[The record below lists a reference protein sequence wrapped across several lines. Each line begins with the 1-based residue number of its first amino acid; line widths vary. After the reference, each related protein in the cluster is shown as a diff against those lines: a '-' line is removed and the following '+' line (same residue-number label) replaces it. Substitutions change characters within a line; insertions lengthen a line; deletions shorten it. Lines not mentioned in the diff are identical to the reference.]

1 MTTVSI
7 TKQPTYRLGPRTG
20 IRCEGSV
27 KSEDVEVTDDLL
39 VHGDAEVVGT
49 LYVGTLSSGADV
61 STDHIVAPLTVDAG
75 SHLTAAAGV
84 TNIDYALSTGAFTS
98 PSGTNT
104 LSGDVAVASGK
115 DITMAGTGTL
125 TTGTGNVTLAGDV
138 FISANKDLTMGTAG
152 DGTGTLMTGTG
163 AIALNG
169 AITIAADK
177 GIVLAGASTGD
188 FDLSLSTGETKTT
201 TGANTIGGDVTVA
214 KGKHLTLGVAGGQG
228 AGKFEWL
235 STGIFTTSSGA
246 NTLSGDTTITGSKTF
261 TTGTGAVTIK
271 GDVGI
276 DAGKDLVMG
285 TAGSGTGE
293 IKTGTGAIALNG
305 SPTVATGKTLAV
317 TDADKLTVGGK
328 IVPQYLIL
336 NVPMNA
342 DSVDQWVFVADAAYE
357 LDTVELS
364 YTVASTSG
372 TFDLKKSTTV
382 QAPASGDTMLT
393 GTVDISQTANTVY
406 AGTKHGTEGN
416 RRLADGNKL
425 SVCFTGTM
433 TGLAGGVVTIRLFRV

>member
-49 LYVGTLSSGADV
+49 LYVGTLSSGANV

-125 TTGTGNVTLAGDV
+125 TTGTGNVTL
-138 FISANKDLTMGTAG
+138 N
-152 DGTGTLMTGTG
+152 
-163 AIALNG
+163 
-169 AITIAADK
+169 
-177 GIVLAGASTGD
+177 
-188 FDLSLSTGETKTT
+188 
-201 TGANTIGGDVTVA
+201 
-214 KGKHLTLGVAGGQG
+214 
-228 AGKFEWL
+228 
-235 STGIFTTSSGA
+235 
-246 NTLSGDTTITGSKTF
+246 GDTTIAGSKTF

-276 DAGKDLVMG
+276 DADKDLVMG

-305 SPTVATGKTLAV
+305 STTVATGKTLAV

-364 YTVASTSG
+364 YTVASASG

-393 GTVDISQTANTVY
+393 GTVDIAQTANTVY

>member
-1 MTTVSI
+1 
-7 TKQPTYRLGPRTG
+7 
-20 IRCEGSV
+20 
-27 KSEDVEVTDDLL
+27 
-39 VHGDAEVVGT
+39 
-49 LYVGTLSSGADV
+49 
-61 STDHIVAPLTVDAG
+61 
-75 SHLTAAAGV
+75 
-84 TNIDYALSTGAFTS
+84 
-98 PSGTNT
+98 
-104 LSGDVAVASGK
+104 
-115 DITMAGTGTL
+115 
-125 TTGTGNVTLAGDV
+125 
-138 FISANKDLTMGTAG
+138 
-152 DGTGTLMTGTG
+152 
-163 AIALNG
+163 
-169 AITIAADK
+169 
-177 GIVLAGASTGD
+177 
-188 FDLSLSTGETKTT
+188 
-201 TGANTIGGDVTVA
+201 
-214 KGKHLTLGVAGGQG
+214 
-228 AGKFEWL
+228 
-235 STGIFTTSSGA
+235 
-246 NTLSGDTTITGSKTF
+246 
-261 TTGTGAVTIK
+261 
-271 GDVGI
+271 
-276 DAGKDLVMG
+276 MG

-382 QAPASGDTMLT
+382 QAPASGGTMLT
-393 GTVDISQTANTVY
+393 GTIDMSQTANTVY

-433 TGLAGGVVTIRLFRV
+433 TSIAGGVATIRLFRV

>member
-1 MTTVSI
+1 
-7 TKQPTYRLGPRTG
+7 
-20 IRCEGSV
+20 
-27 KSEDVEVTDDLL
+27 
-39 VHGDAEVVGT
+39 
-49 LYVGTLSSGADV
+49 
-61 STDHIVAPLTVDAG
+61 
-75 SHLTAAAGV
+75 
-84 TNIDYALSTGAFTS
+84 
-98 PSGTNT
+98 
-104 LSGDVAVASGK
+104 
-115 DITMAGTGTL
+115 
-125 TTGTGNVTLAGDV
+125 
-138 FISANKDLTMGTAG
+138 
-152 DGTGTLMTGTG
+152 
-163 AIALNG
+163 
-169 AITIAADK
+169 
-177 GIVLAGASTGD
+177 
-188 FDLSLSTGETKTT
+188 
-201 TGANTIGGDVTVA
+201 
-214 KGKHLTLGVAGGQG
+214 
-228 AGKFEWL
+228 
-235 STGIFTTSSGA
+235 
-246 NTLSGDTTITGSKTF
+246 
-261 TTGTGAVTIK
+261 
-271 GDVGI
+271 
-276 DAGKDLVMG
+276 MG

-382 QAPASGDTMLT
+382 QAPAAGGTMLT
-393 GTVDISQTANTVY
+393 STIDMSQTANTVY

-433 TGLAGGVVTIRLFRV
+433 TSLAGGVATIRLFRV

>member
-1 MTTVSI
+1 MTTVRI

-61 STDHIVAPLTVDAG
+61 STDHIVSPLTVDAG

-84 TNIDYALSTGAFTS
+84 TNIDYALSTGT
-98 PSGTNT
+98 
-104 LSGDVAVASGK
+104 
-115 DITMAGTGTL
+115 
-125 TTGTGNVTLAGDV
+125 
-138 FISANKDLTMGTAG
+138 
-152 DGTGTLMTGTG
+152 
-163 AIALNG
+163 
-169 AITIAADK
+169 
-177 GIVLAGASTGD
+177 
-188 FDLSLSTGETKTT
+188 TKTT
-201 TGANTIGGDVTVA
+201 TGANTIGGDITVA
-214 KGKHLTLGVAGGQG
+214 KGKHLTLGVDGGQG

-246 NTLSGDTTITGSKTF
+246 NTLSGDTTIAGTKTF
-261 TTGTGAVTIK
+261 TTGTGAVTLK

-276 DAGKDLVMG
+276 DADKDLIMG

-364 YTVASTSG
+364 YTIASTSG
-372 TFDLKKSTTV
+372 TFDLKKSTTA
-382 QAPASGDTMLT
+382 QAPAVGGTMLT
-393 GTVDISQTANTVY
+393 STIDMSQTANTVY

-433 TGLAGGVVTIRLFRV
+433 TSLAGGVATIRLFRV

>member
-49 LYVGTLSSGADV
+49 LYVGTLSSGANV
-61 STDHIVAPLTVDAG
+61 STNHIVAPLTVDAG
-75 SHLTAAAGV
+75 SHLTAAAGE

-115 DITMAGTGTL
+115 DITMAGAGTL
-125 TTGTGNVTLAGDV
+125 TTGTGNVTL
-138 FISANKDLTMGTAG
+138 N
-152 DGTGTLMTGTG
+152 
-163 AIALNG
+163 
-169 AITIAADK
+169 
-177 GIVLAGASTGD
+177 
-188 FDLSLSTGETKTT
+188 
-201 TGANTIGGDVTVA
+201 
-214 KGKHLTLGVAGGQG
+214 
-228 AGKFEWL
+228 
-235 STGIFTTSSGA
+235 
-246 NTLSGDTTITGSKTF
+246 GDTTITGSKTF

-276 DAGKDLVMG
+276 DADKDLVMG
-285 TAGSGTGE
+285 TDGSGAGE

-305 SPTVATGKTLAV
+305 STTVATGKTLAV

-336 NVPMNA
+336 NVPINA

-393 GTVDISQTANTVY
+393 GTVDMSQPANTVY

-416 RRLADGNKL
+416 RRLADGDKL
-425 SVCFTGTM
+425 SVCFAGTM
-433 TGLAGGVVTIRLFRV
+433 TDLAGGVVTIRLFRV

>member
-49 LYVGTLSSGADV
+49 LYVGTLSSGANV
-61 STDHIVAPLTVDAG
+61 STNHIVAPLTVDAG
-75 SHLTAAAGV
+75 SHLTAAAGE

-104 LSGDVAVASGK
+104 LSGDVVVASGK

-125 TTGTGNVTLAGDV
+125 TTGTGNVTL
-138 FISANKDLTMGTAG
+138 N
-152 DGTGTLMTGTG
+152 
-163 AIALNG
+163 
-169 AITIAADK
+169 
-177 GIVLAGASTGD
+177 
-188 FDLSLSTGETKTT
+188 
-201 TGANTIGGDVTVA
+201 
-214 KGKHLTLGVAGGQG
+214 
-228 AGKFEWL
+228 
-235 STGIFTTSSGA
+235 
-246 NTLSGDTTITGSKTF
+246 GDTTIAGSKTF

-271 GDVGI
+271 GDVVI
-276 DAGKDLVMG
+276 DADKDLVMG
-285 TAGSGTGE
+285 TDGSGTGE

-305 SPTVATGKTLAV
+305 STTVATGKTLAV

-336 NVPMNA
+336 NVPINA

-393 GTVDISQTANTVY
+393 GTVDLSQIANTVY
-406 AGTKHGTEGN
+406 AGTKHGTESN

-425 SVCFTGTM
+425 SVCFAGTM

>member
-1 MTTVSI
+1 M
-7 TKQPTYRLGPRTG
+7 
-20 IRCEGSV
+20 
-27 KSEDVEVTDDLL
+27 
-39 VHGDAEVVGT
+39 
-49 LYVGTLSSGADV
+49 

-152 DGTGTLMTGTG
+152 
-163 AIALNG
+163 
-169 AITIAADK
+169 
-177 GIVLAGASTGD
+177 
-188 FDLSLSTGETKTT
+188 
-201 TGANTIGGDVTVA
+201 
-214 KGKHLTLGVAGGQG
+214 
-228 AGKFEWL
+228 
-235 STGIFTTSSGA
+235 
-246 NTLSGDTTITGSKTF
+246 
-261 TTGTGAVTIK
+261 
-271 GDVGI
+271 
-276 DAGKDLVMG
+276 
-285 TAGSGTGE
+285 SGTGE

-342 DSVDQWVFVADAAYE
+342 ASVDQWVFVADAAYE

-382 QAPASGDTMLT
+382 QAPASGGTMLT

>member
-1 MTTVSI
+1 
-7 TKQPTYRLGPRTG
+7 
-20 IRCEGSV
+20 
-27 KSEDVEVTDDLL
+27 
-39 VHGDAEVVGT
+39 
-49 LYVGTLSSGADV
+49 
-61 STDHIVAPLTVDAG
+61 
-75 SHLTAAAGV
+75 
-84 TNIDYALSTGAFTS
+84 
-98 PSGTNT
+98 
-104 LSGDVAVASGK
+104 
-115 DITMAGTGTL
+115 
-125 TTGTGNVTLAGDV
+125 
-138 FISANKDLTMGTAG
+138 
-152 DGTGTLMTGTG
+152 
-163 AIALNG
+163 
-169 AITIAADK
+169 
-177 GIVLAGASTGD
+177 
-188 FDLSLSTGETKTT
+188 
-201 TGANTIGGDVTVA
+201 
-214 KGKHLTLGVAGGQG
+214 
-228 AGKFEWL
+228 
-235 STGIFTTSSGA
+235 
-246 NTLSGDTTITGSKTF
+246 
-261 TTGTGAVTIK
+261 
-271 GDVGI
+271 
-276 DAGKDLVMG
+276 MG

-382 QAPASGDTMLT
+382 QAPASGGTMLT